1 MARMTRIL
9 ATAALA
15 WAALAAPVGAA
26 VDKSIFDPRKL
37 PTPPIGRIPAVNPE
51 RMVLPNGA
59 VVYLLEDR
67 SLPTV
72 YGIAYFPSSP
82 ALVPAERAGLA
93 SVVGD
98 VIRDGG
104 TARNTG
110 DYLDDRLAAIG
121 ANLTSNV
128 GATQAS
134 TGFRC
139 LTENT
144 AEVVALWADMTRVP
158 AFPDDKIELS
168 KVALRQSIA
177 SRNDE
182 MMSMLMRTARHA
194 VYGKDS
200 PWARMPEYATVEPIS
215 AADCRTMH
223 AQVFVPERMVIAIY
237 GDFRSADMRK
247 LLLAQWGDWK
257 RSGTAKPV
265 LPPTPESVEPKLVFA
280 PKDDVTQSGVIL
292 AQPGSLASDPDY
304 AALQVL
310 EQGLGG
316 GFSSRMFSYIRT
328 ARGLAYS
335 TGANAGTGFESP
347 GVFTAFSLTRSDST
361 LVALGL
367 VRDQITAVTREPFSA
382 QELETAKQAVVNG
395 FVFNFEDPSQSLFR
409 AAYYE
414 AIGYPADFL
423 QRYQKSLDEVTAEG
437 VLAAAK
443 RKITPGAQV
452 AIVVG
457 REKDFEG
464 TLESTG
470 LKVERMDISIPPP
483 PSKLGK
489 VTESAESR
497 AKAKGWLDGA
507 VKAAGGSAAWSGVKT
522 ASISIEATVSMQGQS
537 LGLGIEELSAFPYR
551 QVTTQ
556 KLPFGEVKSGFDG
569 KVGWQ
574 SAMGQVQ
581 DNPKAADEAEKEWK
595 NSLWHMFGEPASVEL
610 VALDKPENVDGV
622 DYLAAAVK
630 GSSRTDHVLLFTA
643 DGRFAGS
650 AFMDEGNAQMGPA
663 RTVELRGDWKPV
675 GAIQYPHSVKLYR
688 DGKVFMDA
696 KVTKVEL
703 NVAVTDA
710 MFAKPTK

>member
-9 ATAALA
+9 AAAALA
-15 WAALAAPVGAA
+15 LTLAPLAHAA

-37 PTPPIGRIPAVNPE
+37 PVPPIGRIPAVQPE
-51 RMVLPNGA
+51 RVVLPNGA

-67 SLPTV
+67 TLPTV
-72 YGIAYFPSSP
+72 RGIAYFPSSP
-82 ALVPAERAGLA
+82 VLVPAERAGLA
-93 SVVGD
+93 QVVGD
-98 VIRDGG
+98 VLRDGG
-104 TARNTG
+104 TATRTG
-110 DYLDDRLAAIG
+110 DWLDDRLAAIG
-121 ANLTSNV
+121 AELGSNV

-134 TGFRC
+134 TSFRC
-139 LTENT
+139 LSDNT
-144 AEVVALWADMTRVP
+144 AEVVGLWAEMTRMP

-182 MMSMLMRTARHA
+182 MMGMLMRAARHA
-194 VYGKDS
+194 VFGKDS

-223 AQVFVPERMVIAIY
+223 TQVFVPERMVIAVY
-237 GDFRSADMRK
+237 GDFRAADMKK
-247 LLLAQWGDWK
+247 LLLARWGDWK
-257 RSGTAKPV
+257 RSGTPKPV
-265 LPPTPESVEPKLVFA
+265 LPPTPKSVTPRIVFA
-280 PKDDVTQSGVIL
+280 AKEDVTQSGVIV
-292 AQPGSLASDPDY
+292 AQPGSRADDPDY
-304 AALQVL
+304 AAMQVL

-335 TGANAGTGFESP
+335 TGASAGTGFESP

-361 LVALGL
+361 LVALDL
-367 VRDQITAVTREPFSA
+367 VKQQVSAVTREPFGPE
-382 QELETAKQAVVNG
+382 ELEIAKQAVVNG
-395 FVFNFEDPSQSLFR
+395 YVFNFQDPSQSLFR

-414 AIGYPADFL
+414 SIGYPADFL
-423 QRYQKSLDEVTAEG
+423 QTYQRALEGVTAQS
-437 VLAAAK
+437 VLEAAR
-443 RKITPGAQV
+443 RKITPDQQV
-452 AIVVG
+452 VVIVG
-457 REKDFEG
+457 REKDFEKP
-464 TLESTG
+464 LDSVG
-470 LKVERMDISIPPP
+470 LKVERMDMTIPPP
-483 PSKLGK
+483 PSKMGK
-489 VTESAESR
+489 VTESAEAR
-497 AKAKGWLDGA
+497 AKGKGWLDGA

-537 LGLGIEELSAFPYR
+537 LGLGIDELSAFPYR

-556 KLPFGEVKSGFDG
+556 KLPFGEVKQGFDG

-581 DNPKAADEAEKEWK
+581 DNPKAAEEAEKEWK

-622 DYLAAAVK
+622 DYMAAAVK

-643 DGRFAGS
+643 DGRYAGS
-650 AFMDEGNAQMGPA
+650 AYMDEGNAQMGPA

-688 DGKVFMDA
+688 DGKMFMDA

>member
-93 SVVGD
+93 SVAGD

-223 AQVFVPERMVIAIY
+223 AQVFVPERMVRAIY

-265 LPPTPESVEPKLVFA
+265 LPPTPK
-280 PKDDVTQSGVIL
+280 
-292 AQPGSLASDPDY
+292 
-304 AALQVL
+304 
-310 EQGLGG
+310 
-316 GFSSRMFSYIRT
+316 
-328 ARGLAYS
+328 
-335 TGANAGTGFESP
+335 
-347 GVFTAFSLTRSDST
+347 
-361 LVALGL
+361 
-367 VRDQITAVTREPFSA
+367 
-382 QELETAKQAVVNG
+382 
-395 FVFNFEDPSQSLFR
+395 
-409 AAYYE
+409 
-414 AIGYPADFL
+414 
-423 QRYQKSLDEVTAEG
+423 
-437 VLAAAK
+437 
-443 RKITPGAQV
+443 
-452 AIVVG
+452 
-457 REKDFEG
+457 
-464 TLESTG
+464 
-470 LKVERMDISIPPP
+470 
-483 PSKLGK
+483 
-489 VTESAESR
+489 
-497 AKAKGWLDGA
+497 
-507 VKAAGGSAAWSGVKT
+507 
-522 ASISIEATVSMQGQS
+522 
-537 LGLGIEELSAFPYR
+537 
-551 QVTTQ
+551 
-556 KLPFGEVKSGFDG
+556 
-569 KVGWQ
+569 
-574 SAMGQVQ
+574 
-581 DNPKAADEAEKEWK
+581 
-595 NSLWHMFGEPASVEL
+595 SVEL
-610 VALDKPENVDGV
+610 VALDKPESVDGV
-622 DYLAAAVK
+622 DYRAAAVK
-630 GSSRTDHVLLFTA
+630 GSSRTDHVLLVTA